1 MKYRNLKHSKTWQR
15 LRDSSLTVR
24 KIRNVIDSLV
34 KCVEEAK
41 GFILAAVLIV
51 AVLGAVVG
59 HKYYR
64 YTQDDPQYC
73 ASCHLMKEAFLEW
86 QKGKHR
92 DIVCQT
98 CHHLSI
104 LEQNQLL
111 VTYVVKS
118 DSKQFSQT
126 HGREKPWQE
135 CRKCHMSEVSQGSV
149 TLKKSY
155 GHARHVFMQGTEC
168 KICHKGTVHDFHPN
182 ENACQNC
189 HKDKGVHGIG
199 MEAFSCL
206 KCHSFS
212 EKTPSMVPKDRCIK
226 CHNSIPRKSSM
237 SDLLCHQCHKPHGR
251 INPTSATCI
260 SECHRNETSVGQHG
274 LHMKQGLNCLDCHK
288 PHSWIVG
295 IERAKSLCS
304 KCHTFKDPKLFIY

>member
-1 MKYRNLKHSKTWQR
+1 MKIWQR
-15 LRDSSLTVR
+15 LRDDPLIVR
-24 KIRNVIDSLV
+24 KIRNIIGSLV
-34 KCVEEAK
+34 KCIEETK
-41 GFILAAVLIV
+41 GFILIAILITS
-51 AVLGAVVG
+51 VLGAVVG
-59 HKYYR
+59 YKYYR

-73 ASCHLMKEAFLEW
+73 ASCHLMKDAFTEW

-92 DIVCQT
+92 DIVCQA

-111 VTYVVKS
+111 AAYVLSGNNKS
-118 DSKQFSQT
+118 FSQT
-126 HGREKPWQE
+126 HGREKPWKG
-135 CRKCHMSEVSQGSV
+135 CKSCHMDEMSQGSL
-149 TLKKSY
+149 TLNKSY
-155 GHARHVFMQGTEC
+155 GHARHVFLQHIEC
-168 KICHKGTVHDFHPN
+168 KTCHKSALHVFHPN

-226 CHNSIPRKSSM
+226 CHTKIPSKGPM
-237 SDLLCHQCHKPHGR
+237 TGMPCHQCHKPHGQMS
-251 INPTSATCI
+251 PTSAACA
-260 SECHRNETSVGQHG
+260 SECHRNEAAVGQHG
-274 LHMKQGLNCLDCHK
+274 LHMKKGLNCLDCHK

-295 IERAKSLCS
+295 KSRAAVLCS
-304 KCHTFKDPKLFIY
+304 KCHAPKNPKRFIY